1 MNFRRCVIVGDVHG
15 CLDEFR
21 ALLNLVSFVQGRDRL
36 VQVGD
41 LMDRGPDPV
50 GCVRFAR
57 KLGAEVLMGNHEEK
71 HVRFRKH
78 EANRQATGKKNPMKP
93 FPLEKVAQNAALSDE
108 EVAWMAAL
116 PMTLNLGN
124 GLMAV
129 HAGLEPA
136 FSFQDQSKA
145 VLRVRYVNANGKMVG
160 FTEGSLDQPPSTVY
174 WTEQWKG
181 PESVV
186 YGHAVHSLTD
196 PRVDS
201 VSGNGKCF
209 GIDTGCVFGGRLT
222 AMVLNPGREPEFAQV
237 QAQREYFPKNRDGHD
252 A

>member
-1 MNFRRCVIVGDVHG
+1 MGNSRTIVVGDVHG

-21 ALLNLVSFVQGRDRL
+21 ALLDLVSFVHGQDRL

-57 KLGAEVLMGNHEEK
+57 ELGAEVLMGNHEEK

-78 EANRQATGKKNPMKP
+78 EANRLATGKKNPMKRFSP
-93 FPLEKVAQNAALSDE
+93 EKAAQNAALSDE

-116 PMTLNLGN
+116 PMTLDLGN
-124 GLMAV
+124 RLMAV

-145 VLRVRYVNANGKMVG
+145 VLRVRYVDAKGKMVG
-160 FTEGSLDQPPSTVY
+160 FTEGSLDQPSNTVY
-174 WTEQWKG
+174 WTAQWNG

-196 PRVDS
+196 PRVDL
-201 VSGNGKCF
+201 VPGNGKCF

-222 AMVLNPGREPEFAQV
+222 AMVLVPGSEPEFAQV